1 MNTQVLE
8 QEAKTINNT
17 LTVSTSLSKDATI
30 ETIERKEKSEAEKMR
45 LAQLVGDFTLE
56 GYAERM
62 KKVFFIGADVFNVEH
77 KKLDSKQKGKKA
89 NAQQLGILSAFNSA
103 KKDNSTLFDAYW
115 NKIGK
120 AAPIE
125 GKKNDIFNGKI
136 ILGLLSNKDLFNLA
150 KNGVQ
155 IKASTVLAKVE
166 KLPNNVGEFHS
177 LYKQGE
183 TIFNALMEYRKGQ
196 INLYGLHDKL
206 GLFSD
211 SDSEGQIKSLIQ
223 YIERAEKEQAE
234 AAEKAAANAEIL
246 KLEAKI
252 KALKAGK

>member
-17 LTVSTSLSKDATI
+17 LTVSTSLSKDSTI
-30 ETIERKEKSEAEKMR
+30 ETIEREEKREAEKIR
-45 LAQLVGDFTLE
+45 LAELVGNFTLK

-62 KKVFFIGADVFNVEH
+62 KKAYFIGADIFNAEH
-77 KKLDSKQKGKKA
+77 SKLNTKQKGKKA
-89 NAQQLGILSAFNSA
+89 NALQMGLLSAFNSA

-115 NKIGK
+115 NKYGK

-136 ILGLLSNKDLFNLA
+136 ILGLLSNKELFNLV

-155 IKASTVLAKVE
+155 IKSSVVLQKVE

-196 INLYGLHDKL
+196 INLYELHDKL
-206 GLFSD
+206 DLFSD
-211 SDSEGQIKSLIQ
+211 SDSEGQFKSLIQ
-223 YIERAEKEQAE
+223 YIERVEKEQAKT
-234 AAEKAAANAEIL
+234 AEKAAANAEIL